1 MSETMDAST
10 SCCDTI
16 YKTNTVSLMSYH
28 QFQNEDGESYGSF
41 EVFFYFDST
50 GTSSRIGPRGFYWHA
65 CFPGCFPDGDFRD

>member
-50 GTSSRIGPRGFYWHA
+50 GTSSRITALARLL
-65 CFPGCFPDGDFRD
+65 PGCFPDDAFAFRD